1 MGNRHCLIATNIVQP
16 HVIHFHDY
24 DLTTKH
30 LFIVMEY
37 MPFGD
42 LAPYALKDGALDL
55 STLKSMTRQLLHA
68 LAYIHRNGI
77 VHRDIK
83 PENVLVQSKNPF
95 FVKLSDFGLSKMIEK
110 EDAAVFITFCGTLLY
125 CAPEIYPDY
134 EQVRAGL
141 PRVKRK
147 SR

>member
-1 MGNRHCLIATNIVQP
+1 
-16 HVIHFHDY
+16 
-24 DLTTKH
+24 
-30 LFIVMEY
+30 MEY
-37 MPFGD
+37 MPCGD
-42 LAPYALKDGALDL
+42 LAPYTVQNGYLGLP
-55 STLKSMTRQLLHA
+55 TLKSLTRQLLHA

-83 PENVLVQSKNPF
+83 PENVLVYSKNPF

-110 EDAAVFITFCGTLLY
+110 EEPTALLTFCGTLLY

-147 SR
+147 TRYAYLKS